1 MSCSGSAQCLDRG
14 SKEEQ
19 MECADKCV
27 EHHMEREQTKELQIE
42 RRKKMEE
49 TQEEAPLSVASR
61 ADLVRTCVLVVAAGL
76 QNFFLSDTATV

>member
-27 EHHMEREQTKELQIE
+27 EHHMERERKQTKELQIE

-49 TQEEAPLSVASR
+49 TQEEALLSLASR
-61 ADLVRTCVLVVAAGL
+61 ADLVRTCVLVVVVMVVG
-76 QNFFLSDTATV
+76 TVH